1 MFLTD
6 QQMAY
11 LALRCLFIC
20 LFLIYGEVK
29 ACSRRKPP
37 KSCIDKKINVH
48 SPGRTS
54 WCSPTK
60 NTKDIFFEV
69 DLAKQYLLCKVSTQG
84 DSKYSFTKSYKVKL
98 SSNRIQWRFYQNND
112 GTDKIFQGNNDSS
125 TIVRHSLTATKR
137 TRFVRFYPISFE
149 TNACIRVKLYG
160 QEVIKADKCEKNLM
174 LDTSAPDI
182 TVNSFPTV
190 PPRIY
195 SAIVSGTKQWCWE
208 NFTEPYLKAN
218 FHAHSIICAL
228 QVSQLNE
235 TVKISYGN
243 ESSNTSQVWNI
254 AISHILQYFR
264 Q

>member
-6 QQMAY
+6 QQMACR
-11 LALRCLFIC
+11 ALRCLFIC
-20 LFLIYGEVK
+20 LFLIYGQVK

-125 TIVRHSLTATKR
+125 AIVRHSLTATKR

-149 TNACIRVKLYG
+149 TNG
-160 QEVIKADKCEKNLM
+160 QVLTVRSRGHKGWQMWEKFDARYKCTGHYCQFVSHSSSKN
-174 LDTSAPDI
+174 I
-182 TVNSFPTV
+182 FGYRQRNKTVVLGKFYWTLSK
-190 PPRIY
+190 
-195 SAIVSGTKQWCWE
+195 S
-208 NFTEPYLKAN
+208 
-218 FHAHSIICAL
+218 
-228 QVSQLNE
+228 
-235 TVKISYGN
+235 
-243 ESSNTSQVWNI
+243 
-254 AISHILQYFR
+254 
-264 Q
+264 